1 MVKINIAEL
10 LEENKRSKYWLCQK
24 MNITLR
30 NLNRVIYGE
39 TKSISFRYIEELC
52 TLLNCEP
59 GDLITI
65 TAPYLID
72 NEEENSEFIFM

>member
-10 LEENKRSKYWLCQK
+10 LKENKRSKYWLCQK

-30 NLNRVIYGE
+30 NLNRIIYGE

-59 GDLITI
+59 NDLITI
-65 TAPYLID
+65 TTPYIR
-72 NEEENSEFIFM
+72 EENNELILI

>member
-1 MVKINIAEL
+1 MVKMNITEL
-10 LEENKRSKYWLCQK
+10 LKENKKTKYWLCQK
-24 MNITLR
+24 MNITTR

-59 GDLITI
+59 NDLITI
-65 TAPYLID
+65 TAPYIREL
-72 NEEENSEFIFM
+72 EENNELILM